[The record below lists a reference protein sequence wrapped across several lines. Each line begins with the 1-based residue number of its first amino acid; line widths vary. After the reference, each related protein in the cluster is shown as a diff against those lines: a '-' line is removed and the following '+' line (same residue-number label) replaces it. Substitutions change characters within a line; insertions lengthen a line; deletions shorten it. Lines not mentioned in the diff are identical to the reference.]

1 MSQNNLNLSM
11 CQPEGGKK
19 EFISTR
25 KSIWILVSAIIF
37 IVIVAIY
44 EILRIA
50 VNNYFFLK
58 STEDPKCHY
67 KKHKREQKLSRN
79 YNNLISA
86 CVFGVLVTLSAA
98 IILPILFTW
107 SKRYY

>member
-1 MSQNNLNLSM
+1 MSQNNRSVSA
-11 CQPEGGKK
+11 CQPDGGKK
-19 EFISTR
+19 EFITAR

-44 EILRIA
+44 EILRIS

-58 STEDPKCHY
+58 SSEDPECHY
-67 KKHKREQKLSRN
+67 KKHKLEQKLSRN
-79 YNNLISA
+79 YNNLVSA

-98 IILPILFTW
+98 IIIPILFSW
-107 SKRYY
+107 SKGYY